1 MYQYIKRYAHFA
13 IIAALFMGGEVLM
26 DLIQPGLMRRIV
38 DDGVLGLNN
47 NGVGNLELVWRL
59 GAQMIGM
66 ALIGCCFGSLNNVFV
81 NMASQNMGNDLRKD
95 AFRKIMTF
103 SFPQIDSFGAGSL
116 ITRIT
121 NDVTQVERL
130 IAQFVRG
137 MVRTVLMTIGS
148 LYFMFTLS
156 PDFAFIVL
164 CALPFI
170 VGAMYFALRK
180 VNPLFALQQEK
191 LDVVND
197 VLQEDI
203 SAIRIIKACVRE
215 TYEKLRFGKAND
227 DLIKTQLK
235 VLLTLAFISP
245 IVNMVMNLTIAAI
258 LWYGAKDVLEGSA
271 SPGSIM
277 AAITYTTQLLMG
289 IMMLMMLFQNISRG
303 FISWKRLA
311 TVLHLEP
318 ELRDGSFED
327 NGYTG
332 ISDFNYENDAATGQ
346 SINDSATR
354 TNTSAGASTKSQ
366 AATANENGKGRIEF
380 TDVSFTYP
388 GSQKPVLENINLTI
402 EPGETVAIMGS
413 TGSGKTTLINLIPRF
428 YDVTEGSVRIDG
440 VDVRDYKVSALRNKI
455 AIALQK
461 SELFSTSVKENIAW
475 GRPEGKEVKAGQ
487 TALQVTCNSISVKS
501 KKEITDGGMQLR
513 TANGE
518 EDIAGT
524 VGNDALATVT
534 DDTDIENAARI
545 AQAVEFIAPLE
556 QGYDTVV
563 AERGMSLSGGQK
575 QRIALARAVL
585 KKSPIMIFDDATSAL
600 DLKTEADF
608 YKELAKTSPHST
620 KIIVAQRIA
629 SVRRANRIL
638 ILENGTIVAEGTHKE
653 LLKNCAIYQDIY
665 QSQVGDIA
673 QNETTKENAAQ
684 AKDVTPA
691 EAASSNTTI
700 AATANGMQTLM
711 PNTTVS
717 ATANATHT
725 EANSL
730 NGKAVKAYE

>member
-1 MYQYIKRYAHFA
+1 MWQYIKRYAHFA

-47 NGVGNLELVWRL
+47 NGVGNMELIWHL
-59 GAQMIGM
+59 GVRMIGM
-66 ALIGCCFGSLNNVFV
+66 VLIGCCFGSLNNVFV

-95 AFRKIMTF
+95 TFRKIMTF
-103 SFPQIDSFGAGSL
+103 SFPQIESFGAGSL

-148 LYFMFTLS
+148 LYFMYTLS

-170 VGAMYFALRK
+170 IGTMAFCLRK

-191 LDVVND
+191 LDGVND

-215 TYEKLRFGKAND
+215 TYEKLRFGKANG

-235 VLLTLAFISP
+235 VLLTLAFMGP
-245 IVNMVMNLTIAAI
+245 VVNMLMNLTIAAI
-258 LWYGAKDVLEGSA
+258 LWYGARDVLEGTA

-311 TVLHLEP
+311 AVLHLQP
-318 ELRDGSFED
+318 EIQDGRYAESAAG
-327 NGYTG
+327 NGL
-332 ISDFNYENDAATGQ
+332 
-346 SINDSATR
+346 
-354 TNTSAGASTKSQ
+354 
-366 AATANENGKGRIEF
+366 IEF
-380 TDVSFTYP
+380 RDVSFAYP
-388 GSQKPVLENINLTI
+388 GSNKNVLEHINLAI
-402 EPGETVAIMGS
+402 KPGETVAIMGS

-428 YDVTEGSVRIDG
+428 YDVTEGSVCIDG
-440 VDVRDYKVSALRNKI
+440 VDVRDYKVSSLRSKV
-455 AIALQK
+455 AVALQK
-461 SELFSTSVKENIAW
+461 SELFSTSIKENIAW
-475 GRPEGKEVKAGQ
+475 GNP
-487 TALQVTCNSISVKS
+487 
-501 KKEITDGGMQLR
+501 
-513 TANGE
+513 
-518 EDIAGT
+518 
-524 VGNDALATVT
+524 DAA
-534 DDTDIENAARI
+534 DEKIENAARI
-545 AQAVEFIAPLE
+545 AQAHEFIAPLE
-556 QGYDTVV
+556 HGYDTVV

-575 QRIALARAVL
+575 QRVALARAVL
-585 KKSPIMIFDDATSAL
+585 KESPIMIFDDATSAL
-600 DLKTEADF
+600 DLKTEASF
-608 YKELAKTSPHST
+608 YNELAKTSPHST

-638 ILENGTIVAEGTHKE
+638 ILENGTVVAEGTHKE

-665 QSQVGDIA
+665 QSQVGDIVPDE
-673 QNETTKENAAQ
+673 NKSEKEPAAQ
-684 AKDVTPA
+684 TTHKTASPETENTVTH
-691 EAASSNTTI
+691 SSRT
-700 AATANGMQTLM
+700 GEE
-711 PNTTVS
+711 VG
-717 ATANATHT
+717 TH
-725 EANSL
+725 E
-730 NGKAVKAYE
+730 

>member
-1 MYQYIKRYAHFA
+1 MWQYVKRYAHFA
-13 IIAALFMGGEVLM
+13 FIAALFMGGEVLM

-59 GAQMIGM
+59 GVQMIGM
-66 ALIGCCFGSLNNVFV
+66 VLIGCCFGSLNNVFV

-95 AFRKIMTF
+95 MFRKIMTF
-103 SFPQIDSFGAGSL
+103 SFPQIDAFGAGSL

-164 CALPFI
+164 GALPFI
-170 VGAMYFALRK
+170 IGAMYFALRK
-180 VNPLFALQQEK
+180 LNPLFTLQQEK

-197 VLQEDI
+197 MLQEDI

-235 VLLTLAFISP
+235 VLLTLAFLNP
-245 IVNMVMNLTIAAI
+245 LVNMVMNLSVAAI
-258 LWYGAKDVLEGSA
+258 LWYGARDVMEGAA

-318 ELRDGSFED
+318 EIQDGKFEDKDCSNVSDFSFE
-327 NGYTG
+327 NA
-332 ISDFNYENDAATGQ
+332 DAAGQ
-346 SINDSATR
+346 RSENTTKIINT
-354 TNTSAGASTKSQ
+354 Q
-366 AATANENGKGRIEF
+366 GRIEF
-380 TDVSFTYP
+380 VNVSFTYP
-388 GSQKPVLENINLTI
+388 GSQKPVLEHINLTI
-402 EPGETVAIMGS
+402 NPGETIAIMGS

-440 VDVRDYKVSALRNKI
+440 VDVRDYKVSSLRRRI

-461 SELFSTSVKENIAW
+461 SELFSTSIKENIAW
-475 GRPEGKEVKAGQ
+475 GRRELDETKTE
-487 TALQVTCNSISVKS
+487 TATTDETETGMATPNESRGYDLQPN
-501 KKEITDGGMQLR
+501 ETDLTESDTQSN
-513 TANGE
+513 TA
-518 EDIAGT
+518 A
-524 VGNDALATVT
+524 DA
-534 DDTDIENAARI
+534 DIERAARI
-545 AQAVEFIAPLE
+545 AQAHEFIAPLE

-585 KKSPIMIFDDATSAL
+585 KGSPIMIFDDATSAL
-600 DLKTEADF
+600 DLKTEANF
-608 YKELAKTSPHST
+608 YNELAKTSPQST

-638 ILENGTIVAEGTHKE
+638 ILESGKIVAEGTHKE
-653 LLKNCAIYQDIY
+653 LLKSCAIYQDIY

-673 QNETTKENAAQ
+673 QHENATQTENA
-684 AKDVTPA
+684 
-691 EAASSNTTI
+691 NTTQPK
-700 AATANGMQTLM
+700 A
-711 PNTTVS
+711 NTTSKEADAS
-717 ATANATHT
+717 AKGGERA
-725 EANSL
+725 
-730 NGKAVKAYE
+730 

>member
-1 MYQYIKRYAHFA
+1 MWQYVKRYAHFA
-13 IIAALFMGGEVLM
+13 FIAALFMGGEVLM

-59 GAQMIGM
+59 GIQMIGM
-66 ALIGCCFGSLNNVFV
+66 VLIGCCFGSLNNVFV

-95 AFRKIMTF
+95 MFRKIMTF
-103 SFPQIDSFGAGSL
+103 SFPQIDAFGAGSL

-164 CALPFI
+164 GALPFI
-170 VGAMYFALRK
+170 IGAMYFALRK
-180 VNPLFALQQEK
+180 LNPLFTLQQEK

-197 VLQEDI
+197 MLQEDI

-235 VLLTLAFISP
+235 VLLTLAFLNP
-245 IVNMVMNLTIAAI
+245 LVNMVMNLSVAAI
-258 LWYGAKDVLEGSA
+258 LWYGARDVMEGAA

-318 ELRDGSFED
+318 EIQDGKFEDKDCSNVSDFSFE
-327 NGYTG
+327 NA
-332 ISDFNYENDAATGQ
+332 DAAGQ
-346 SINDSATR
+346 RSENTTKIINT
-354 TNTSAGASTKSQ
+354 Q
-366 AATANENGKGRIEF
+366 GRIEF
-380 TDVSFTYP
+380 VNVSFTYP
-388 GSQKPVLENINLTI
+388 GSQKPVLEHINLTI
-402 EPGETVAIMGS
+402 NPGETIAIMGS

-440 VDVRDYKVSALRNKI
+440 VDVRDYKVSSLRRRI

-461 SELFSTSVKENIAW
+461 SELFSTSIKENIAW
-475 GRPEGKEVKAGQ
+475 GRRELDETKTE
-487 TALQVTCNSISVKS
+487 TATTDETETGMATPNESRGYDLQPN
-501 KKEITDGGMQLR
+501 ETDLTESDTQSN
-513 TANGE
+513 TA
-518 EDIAGT
+518 A
-524 VGNDALATVT
+524 DA
-534 DDTDIENAARI
+534 DIERAARI
-545 AQAVEFIAPLE
+545 AQAHEFIARLE

-585 KKSPIMIFDDATSAL
+585 KGSPIMIFDDATSAL
-600 DLKTEADF
+600 DLKTEANF
-608 YKELAKTSPHST
+608 YNELAKTSPQST

-638 ILENGTIVAEGTHKE
+638 ILESGKIVAEGTHKE
-653 LLKNCAIYQDIY
+653 LLKSCAIYQDIY

-673 QNETTKENAAQ
+673 QHENATQTENA
-684 AKDVTPA
+684 
-691 EAASSNTTI
+691 NTTQPK
-700 AATANGMQTLM
+700 A
-711 PNTTVS
+711 NTTSKEADAS
-717 ATANATHT
+717 AKGGERA
-725 EANSL
+725 
-730 NGKAVKAYE
+730 

>member
-1 MYQYIKRYAHFA
+1 MWQYIRKYGHFA

-26 DLIQPGLMRRIV
+26 DLIQPRLMSQIV
-38 DDGVLGLNN
+38 DDGVLGLHN
-47 NGVGNLELVWRL
+47 NGVGNLELIWRV

-66 ALIGCCFGSLNNVFV
+66 VLIGCCFGSLNNVFV
-81 NMASQNMGNDLRKD
+81 NMASQNMGNELRKD
-95 AFRKIMTF
+95 TFRKIMTF
-103 SFPQIDSFGAGSL
+103 SFPQIDSFGTGSL

-148 LYFMFTLS
+148 LYFMYTLS
-156 PDFAFIVL
+156 PDFSFIVL

-170 VGAMYFALRK
+170 IGTMAFCLRR

-191 LDVVND
+191 LDGVND

-235 VLLTLAFISP
+235 VLLILAFMSP
-245 IVNMVMNLTIAAI
+245 IVNMLMNLTIAAI
-258 LWYGAKDVLEGSA
+258 LWFGARDVMEGTV

-311 TVLHLEP
+311 AVLRLEP
-318 ELRDGSFED
+318 EIQDGKFAGKDCAE
-327 NGYTG
+327 
-332 ISDFNYENDAATGQ
+332 ISDLRFENVTAAQQ
-346 SINDSATR
+346 SIK
-354 TNTSAGASTKSQ
+354 NTTIHK
-366 AATANENGKGRIEF
+366 NGKGRIEF
-380 TDVSFTYP
+380 INVSFTYP

-440 VDVRDYKVSALRNKI
+440 IDVRDYKVSALRNKI

-461 SELFSTSVKENIAW
+461 SELFSTSIKENIAW
-475 GRPEGKEVKAGQ
+475 GQ
-487 TALQVTCNSISVKS
+487 NTAV
-501 KKEITDGGMQLR
+501 ITDPAVTG
-513 TANGE
+513 
-518 EDIAGT
+518 DAGST
-524 VGNDALATVT
+524 VPKHDKTKTTGDEAVAAAAA
-534 DDTDIENAARI
+534 DDTDIINAAHI
-545 AQAVEFIAPLE
+545 AQADEFIAPLE

-600 DLKTEADF
+600 DLKTEANF
-608 YKELAKTSPHST
+608 YNELAKTSPDST

-638 ILENGTIVAEGTHKE
+638 ILENGEIVAEGTHKE
-653 LLKNCAIYQDIY
+653 LLKSCAIYQDIY

-673 QNETTKENAAQ
+673 QNESAARAKENNAIQNAEQGKGLKNAAQ
-684 AKDVTPA
+684 APQTG
-691 EAASSNTTI
+691 EAVI
-700 AATANGMQTLM
+700 
-711 PNTTVS
+711 
-717 ATANATHT
+717 
-725 EANSL
+725 
-730 NGKAVKAYE
+730 AYE

>member
-1 MYQYIKRYAHFA
+1 MWQYVKRYAHFA
-13 IIAALFMGGEVLM
+13 FIAALFMGGEVLM

-47 NGVGNLELVWRL
+47 NGVGNLELIWRL
-59 GAQMIGM
+59 GVQMIGM
-66 ALIGCCFGSLNNVFV
+66 VLIGCCFGSLNNVFV

-95 AFRKIMTF
+95 MFRKIMTF
-103 SFPQIDSFGAGSL
+103 SFPQIDAFGAGSL

-164 CALPFI
+164 GALPFI
-170 VGAMYFALRK
+170 IGAMYFALRK
-180 VNPLFALQQEK
+180 LNPLFTLQQEK

-197 VLQEDI
+197 MLQEDI

-235 VLLTLAFISP
+235 VLLTLAFLNP
-245 IVNMVMNLTIAAI
+245 LVNMVMNLSVAAI
-258 LWYGAKDVLEGSA
+258 LWYGARDVMEGAA

-318 ELRDGSFED
+318 EIQDGKFEDKDCSNVSDFSFE
-327 NGYTG
+327 NA
-332 ISDFNYENDAATGQ
+332 DAAGQ
-346 SINDSATR
+346 RSENTTKIINT
-354 TNTSAGASTKSQ
+354 Q
-366 AATANENGKGRIEF
+366 GRIEF
-380 TDVSFTYP
+380 VNVSFTYP
-388 GSQKPVLENINLTI
+388 GSQKPVLEHINLTI
-402 EPGETVAIMGS
+402 NPGETIAIMGS

-440 VDVRDYKVSALRNKI
+440 VDVRDYKVSSLRRRI

-461 SELFSTSVKENIAW
+461 SELFSTSIKENIAW
-475 GRPEGKEVKAGQ
+475 GRRESDETNTG
-487 TALQVTCNSISVKS
+487 TATTCDS
-501 KKEITDGGMQLR
+501 KTGTAITDKTKTGTASPDELR
-513 TANGE
+513 
-518 EDIAGT
+518 
-524 VGNDALATVT
+524 GNVSLPNETEPTGSDAHS
-534 DDTDIENAARI
+534 
-545 AQAVEFIAPLE
+545 QAHEFIAPLE

-585 KKSPIMIFDDATSAL
+585 KESPIMIFDDATSAL
-600 DLKTEADF
+600 DLKTEANF
-608 YKELAKTSPHST
+608 YNELAKTSPNST

-638 ILENGTIVAEGTHKE
+638 ILENGEIVAEGTHKE
-653 LLKNCAIYQDIY
+653 LLKSCAIYQDIY

-673 QNETTKENAAQ
+673 QHENATQTENANTTQ
-684 AKDVTPA
+684 SKASTTSK
-691 EAASSNTTI
+691 EADASSKGGER
-700 AATANGMQTLM
+700 A
-711 PNTTVS
+711 
-717 ATANATHT
+717 
-725 EANSL
+725 
-730 NGKAVKAYE
+730 

>member
-1 MYQYIKRYAHFA
+1 MWQYVKRYAHFA

-47 NGVGNLELVWRL
+47 NGVGNLELIWRL
-59 GAQMIGM
+59 GVQMIGM
-66 ALIGCCFGSLNNVFV
+66 VLIGCCFGSLNNVFV

-95 AFRKIMTF
+95 MFRKIMTF
-103 SFPQIDSFGAGSL
+103 SFPQIDAFGAGSL

-164 CALPFI
+164 GALPFI
-170 VGAMYFALRK
+170 IGAMYFALRK
-180 VNPLFALQQEK
+180 LNPLFTLQQEK

-197 VLQEDI
+197 MLQEDI

-235 VLLTLAFISP
+235 VLLTLAFLNP
-245 IVNMVMNLTIAAI
+245 LVNMVMNLSVAAI
-258 LWYGAKDVLEGSA
+258 LWYGARDVMEGAA

-318 ELRDGSFED
+318 EIQDGKFEDKDCSNVSDFSFE
-327 NGYTG
+327 NA
-332 ISDFNYENDAATGQ
+332 DAAGQ
-346 SINDSATR
+346 RSENTTKIINT
-354 TNTSAGASTKSQ
+354 Q
-366 AATANENGKGRIEF
+366 GRIEF
-380 TDVSFTYP
+380 VNVSFTYP
-388 GSQKPVLENINLTI
+388 GSQKPVLEHINLTI
-402 EPGETVAIMGS
+402 NPGETIAIMGS

-440 VDVRDYKVSALRNKI
+440 VDVRDYKVSSLRRRI

-461 SELFSTSVKENIAW
+461 SELFSTSIKENIAW
-475 GRPEGKEVKAGQ
+475 GRRELDETKTE
-487 TALQVTCNSISVKS
+487 TATTDETETGMATPNESRGYDLQPN
-501 KKEITDGGMQLR
+501 ETDLTESDTQSN
-513 TANGE
+513 TA
-518 EDIAGT
+518 A
-524 VGNDALATVT
+524 DA
-534 DDTDIENAARI
+534 DIERAARI
-545 AQAVEFIAPLE
+545 AQAHEFIAPLE

-585 KKSPIMIFDDATSAL
+585 KGSPIMIFDDATSAL
-600 DLKTEADF
+600 DLKTEANF
-608 YKELAKTSPHST
+608 YNELAKTSPQST

-638 ILENGTIVAEGTHKE
+638 ILESGKIVAEGTHKE
-653 LLKNCAIYQDIY
+653 LLKSCAIYQDIY

-673 QNETTKENAAQ
+673 QHENATQTENA
-684 AKDVTPA
+684 
-691 EAASSNTTI
+691 NTTQPK
-700 AATANGMQTLM
+700 A
-711 PNTTVS
+711 NTTSKEADAS
-717 ATANATHT
+717 AKGGERA
-725 EANSL
+725 
-730 NGKAVKAYE
+730 

>member
-1 MYQYIKRYAHFA
+1 MWQYVKRYAHFA

-47 NGVGNLELVWRL
+47 NGVGNLELIWRL
-59 GAQMIGM
+59 GVQMIGM
-66 ALIGCCFGSLNNVFV
+66 VLIGCCFGSLNNVFV

-95 AFRKIMTF
+95 MFRKIMTF
-103 SFPQIDSFGAGSL
+103 SFPQIDAFGAGSL

-164 CALPFI
+164 GALPFI
-170 VGAMYFALRK
+170 IGAMYFALRK
-180 VNPLFALQQEK
+180 LNPLFTLQQEK

-197 VLQEDI
+197 MLQEDI

-235 VLLTLAFISP
+235 VLLTLAFLNP
-245 IVNMVMNLTIAAI
+245 LVNMVMNLSVAAI
-258 LWYGAKDVLEGSA
+258 LWYGARDVMEGAA

-318 ELRDGSFED
+318 EIQDGKFDD
-327 NGYTG
+327 NGYSG
-332 ISDFNYENDAATGQ
+332 SSDCYYENVAAAEQNRNETIDK
-346 SINDSATR
+346 SVTATE
-354 TNTSAGASTKSQ
+354 TITKQ
-366 AATANENGKGRIEF
+366 QTANAKETMQGRIEF
-380 TDVSFTYP
+380 VNVSFTYP

-402 EPGETVAIMGS
+402 NPGETIAIMGS

-440 VDVRDYKVSALRNKI
+440 VDVRDYKVSSLRRRI

-461 SELFSTSVKENIAW
+461 SELFSTSIKENIAW
-475 GRPEGKEVKAGQ
+475 GRRESDETNTG
-487 TALQVTCNSISVKS
+487 TASPD
-501 KKEITDGGMQLR
+501 ELR
-513 TANGE
+513 GNVSLPNETEPTGSDAHSNTA
-518 EDIAGT
+518 A
-524 VGNDALATVT
+524 DA
-534 DDTDIENAARI
+534 DIERAARI
-545 AQAVEFIAPLE
+545 AQAHEFIAPLE

-585 KKSPIMIFDDATSAL
+585 KGSPIMIFDDATSAL
-600 DLKTEADF
+600 DLKTEANF
-608 YKELAKTSPHST
+608 YNELAKTSPQST

-638 ILENGTIVAEGTHKE
+638 ILESGKIVAEGTHKE
-653 LLKNCAIYQDIY
+653 LLKSCAIYQDIY

-673 QNETTKENAAQ
+673 QYENATQTENA
-684 AKDVTPA
+684 
-691 EAASSNTTI
+691 NTTQPK
-700 AATANGMQTLM
+700 A
-711 PNTTVS
+711 NTTSKEADAS
-717 ATANATHT
+717 AKGG
-725 EANSL
+725 ERS
-730 NGKAVKAYE
+730 

>member
-1 MYQYIKRYAHFA
+1 MWQYVKRYAHFA

-59 GAQMIGM
+59 GVQMIGM
-66 ALIGCCFGSLNNVFV
+66 VLIGCCFGSLNNVFV

-95 AFRKIMTF
+95 MFRKIMMF
-103 SFPQIDSFGAGSL
+103 SFPQIDAFGAGSL

-164 CALPFI
+164 GALPFI
-170 VGAMYFALRK
+170 IGAMYFALRK
-180 VNPLFALQQEK
+180 LNPLFTLQQEK

-197 VLQEDI
+197 MLQEDI

-235 VLLTLAFISP
+235 VLLTLAFLNP
-245 IVNMVMNLTIAAI
+245 LVNMVMNLSVAAI
-258 LWYGAKDVLEGSA
+258 LWYGARDVMEGAA

-318 ELRDGSFED
+318 EIQDGKFEDKDCSNVSDFSFE
-327 NGYTG
+327 NA
-332 ISDFNYENDAATGQ
+332 DAAGQ
-346 SINDSATR
+346 RSENTTKIINTQ
-354 TNTSAGASTKSQ
+354 GH
-366 AATANENGKGRIEF
+366 IEF
-380 TDVSFTYP
+380 VNVSFTYP
-388 GSQKPVLENINLTI
+388 GSQKPVLEHINLTI
-402 EPGETVAIMGS
+402 NPGETIAIMGS

-440 VDVRDYKVSALRNKI
+440 VDVRDYKVSSLRRRI

-461 SELFSTSVKENIAW
+461 SELFSTSIKENIAW
-475 GRPEGKEVKAGQ
+475 GRRESDETNTG
-487 TALQVTCNSISVKS
+487 TATTDETETGMATPNESRGYDLQPN
-501 KKEITDGGMQLR
+501 ETDLTESDTQSN
-513 TANGE
+513 TA
-518 EDIAGT
+518 A
-524 VGNDALATVT
+524 DA
-534 DDTDIENAARI
+534 DIERAARI
-545 AQAVEFIAPLE
+545 AQAHEFIAPLE

-585 KKSPIMIFDDATSAL
+585 KGSPIMIFDDATSAL
-600 DLKTEADF
+600 DLKTEANF
-608 YKELAKTSPHST
+608 YNELAKTSPQST

-638 ILENGTIVAEGTHKE
+638 ILESGKIVAEGTHRE
-653 LLKNCAIYQDIY
+653 LLKSCEIYQDIY

-673 QNETTKENAAQ
+673 QHENATQTENANTTQ
-684 AKDVTPA
+684 SKASTTSK
-691 EAASSNTTI
+691 EADASSKGGER
-700 AATANGMQTLM
+700 A
-711 PNTTVS
+711 
-717 ATANATHT
+717 
-725 EANSL
+725 
-730 NGKAVKAYE
+730 

>member
-1 MYQYIKRYAHFA
+1 MWQYIKRYAHFA

-47 NGVGNLELVWRL
+47 NGVGNMELIWHL
-59 GAQMIGM
+59 GVRMIGM
-66 ALIGCCFGSLNNVFV
+66 VLIGCCFGSLNNVFV

-95 AFRKIMTF
+95 TFRKIMTF
-103 SFPQIDSFGAGSL
+103 SFPQIESFGAGSL

-148 LYFMFTLS
+148 LYFMYTLS

-170 VGAMYFALRK
+170 IGTMAFCLRK

-215 TYEKLRFGKAND
+215 TYEKLRFGKANG

-235 VLLTLAFISP
+235 VLLTLAFMGP
-245 IVNMVMNLTIAAI
+245 VVNMLMNLTIAAI
-258 LWYGAKDVLEGSA
+258 LWYGARDVLEGTA

-311 TVLHLEP
+311 AVLHLQP
-318 ELRDGSFED
+318 EIQDGRYAESAAG
-327 NGYTG
+327 NGL
-332 ISDFNYENDAATGQ
+332 
-346 SINDSATR
+346 
-354 TNTSAGASTKSQ
+354 
-366 AATANENGKGRIEF
+366 IEF
-380 TDVSFTYP
+380 RDVSFAYP
-388 GSQKPVLENINLTI
+388 GSNKNVLEHINLTI
-402 EPGETVAIMGS
+402 KPGETIAIMGS

-428 YDVTEGSVRIDG
+428 YDVTEGSVCIDG
-440 VDVRDYKVSALRNKI
+440 MDVRDYKVSSLRSKV
-455 AIALQK
+455 AVALQK
-461 SELFSTSVKENIAW
+461 SELFSTSIKENIAW
-475 GRPEGKEVKAGQ
+475 GNP
-487 TALQVTCNSISVKS
+487 
-501 KKEITDGGMQLR
+501 
-513 TANGE
+513 
-518 EDIAGT
+518 
-524 VGNDALATVT
+524 DAA
-534 DDTDIENAARI
+534 DEKIENAARI
-545 AQAVEFIAPLE
+545 AQAHEFIAPLE

-575 QRIALARAVL
+575 QRVALARAVL

-600 DLKTEADF
+600 DLKTEANF
-608 YKELAKTSPHST
+608 YNELAKTSPDST
-620 KIIVAQRIA
+620 KVIVAQRIA

-638 ILENGTIVAEGTHKE
+638 ILENGTVVAEGTHKD

-673 QNETTKENAAQ
+673 PDENKSENKLATQATSNNATQEKENT
-684 AKDVTPA
+684 VTQFSRTG
-691 EAASSNTTI
+691 E
-700 AATANGMQTLM
+700 G
-711 PNTTVS
+711 VS
-717 ATANATHT
+717 TH
-725 EANSL
+725 E
-730 NGKAVKAYE
+730 

>member
-1 MYQYIKRYAHFA
+1 MWQYIKRYAHFA

-47 NGVGNLELVWRL
+47 NGVGNMELIWRL

-66 ALIGCCFGSLNNVFV
+66 VLIGCCFGSLNNVFV
-81 NMASQNMGNDLRKD
+81 NLASQNMGNDLRKD
-95 AFRKIMTF
+95 TFRKIMTF
-103 SFPQIDSFGAGSL
+103 SFPQIESFGAGSL

-148 LYFMFTLS
+148 LYFMYTLS

-170 VGAMYFALRK
+170 IGTMAFCLRK

-203 SAIRIIKACVRE
+203 SAIRVIKACVRE
-215 TYEKLRFGKAND
+215 TYEKLRFGKANG

-235 VLLTLAFISP
+235 VLLTLAFMGP
-245 IVNMVMNLTIAAI
+245 VVNMLMNLTIAAI
-258 LWYGAKDVLEGSA
+258 LWYGARDVLEGTA

-311 TVLHLEP
+311 AVLHLQP
-318 ELRDGSFED
+318 EIQDGRYAESAAG
-327 NGYTG
+327 NGL
-332 ISDFNYENDAATGQ
+332 
-346 SINDSATR
+346 
-354 TNTSAGASTKSQ
+354 
-366 AATANENGKGRIEF
+366 IEF
-380 TDVSFTYP
+380 RDVSFAYP
-388 GSQKPVLENINLTI
+388 GSNKNVLEHITLAI
-402 EPGETVAIMGS
+402 KPGETVAIMGS

-428 YDVTEGSVRIDG
+428 YDVTEGSVCIDG
-440 VDVRDYKVSALRNKI
+440 VDVRDYKVSSLRSKV
-455 AIALQK
+455 AVALQK
-461 SELFSTSVKENIAW
+461 SELFSTSIKENIAW
-475 GRPEGKEVKAGQ
+475 GNP
-487 TALQVTCNSISVKS
+487 
-501 KKEITDGGMQLR
+501 
-513 TANGE
+513 
-518 EDIAGT
+518 
-524 VGNDALATVT
+524 DAA
-534 DDTDIENAARI
+534 DEKIENAARI
-545 AQAVEFIAPLE
+545 AQAHEFIAPLE

-575 QRIALARAVL
+575 QRVALARAVL
-585 KKSPIMIFDDATSAL
+585 KESPIMIFDDATSAL
-600 DLKTEADF
+600 DLKTEASF
-608 YKELAKTSPHST
+608 YNELAKTSPHST

-638 ILENGTIVAEGTHKE
+638 ILENGTVVAEGTHKE

-665 QSQVGDIA
+665 QSQVGDIVPDE
-673 QNETTKENAAQ
+673 NKSEKEPAAQ
-684 AKDVTPA
+684 TTHKTASPETENTVTH
-691 EAASSNTTI
+691 SSRT
-700 AATANGMQTLM
+700 GEE
-711 PNTTVS
+711 VG
-717 ATANATHT
+717 TH
-725 EANSL
+725 E
-730 NGKAVKAYE
+730 

>member
-1 MYQYIKRYAHFA
+1 MWQYVKRYAHFA
-13 IIAALFMGGEVLM
+13 FIAALFMGGEVLM

-59 GAQMIGM
+59 GVQMIGM
-66 ALIGCCFGSLNNVFV
+66 VLIGCCFGSLNNVFV

-95 AFRKIMTF
+95 MFRKIMTF
-103 SFPQIDSFGAGSL
+103 SFPQIDAFGAGSL

-164 CALPFI
+164 GALPFI
-170 VGAMYFALRK
+170 IGAMYFALRK
-180 VNPLFALQQEK
+180 LNPLFTLQQEK
-191 LDVVND
+191 LDIVND
-197 VLQEDI
+197 MLQEDI

-235 VLLTLAFISP
+235 VLLTLAFLNP
-245 IVNMVMNLTIAAI
+245 LVNMVMNLSVAAI
-258 LWYGAKDVLEGSA
+258 LWYGARDVMEGAA

-318 ELRDGSFED
+318 QIQDGKFDD
-327 NGYTG
+327 NGYSG
-332 ISDFNYENDAATGQ
+332 SSDCYYENVAAAEQNRNETIDK
-346 SINDSATR
+346 SVTATE
-354 TNTSAGASTKSQ
+354 TITKQ
-366 AATANENGKGRIEF
+366 QTANAKETMQGRIVF
-380 TDVSFTYP
+380 VNVSFTYP
-388 GSQKPVLENINLTI
+388 GSQKPVLEHINLTI
-402 EPGETVAIMGS
+402 NPGETVAIMGS

-440 VDVRDYKVSALRNKI
+440 VDVRDYKVSALRRKI

-461 SELFSTSVKENIAW
+461 SELFSTSIKENIAW
-475 GRPEGKEVKAGQ
+475 GRRESDETKTE
-487 TALQVTCNSISVKS
+487 TATTCDS
-501 KKEITDGGMQLR
+501 KTGTAITDKTNTG
-513 TANGE
+513 TASPDE
-518 EDIAGT
+518 SR
-524 VGNDALATVT
+524 GNDSQPDETNLTESDAHPNTAA
-534 DDTDIENAARI
+534 DADIERAARI
-545 AQAVEFIAPLE
+545 AQAHEFIAPLE

-585 KKSPIMIFDDATSAL
+585 KESPIMIFDDATSAL
-600 DLKTEADF
+600 DLKTEANF
-608 YKELAKTSPHST
+608 YNELAKTSPNST

-638 ILENGTIVAEGTHKE
+638 ILENGEIVAEGTHKD
-653 LLKNCAIYQDIY
+653 LLKSCAIYQDIY

-673 QNETTKENAAQ
+673 QHENATQTENA
-684 AKDVTPA
+684 
-691 EAASSNTTI
+691 NTTQSK
-700 AATANGMQTLM
+700 AS
-711 PNTTVS
+711 TTGKEADAS
-717 ATANATHT
+717 AKGGERA
-725 EANSL
+725 
-730 NGKAVKAYE
+730 

>member
-1 MYQYIKRYAHFA
+1 MWQYIKRYAHFA

-47 NGVGNLELVWRL
+47 NGVGSLELIWRL

-66 ALIGCCFGSLNNVFV
+66 VLIGCCFGSLNNVFV

-95 AFRKIMTF
+95 TFRKIMTF
-103 SFPQIDSFGAGSL
+103 SFPQIESFGAGSL

-148 LYFMFTLS
+148 LYFMYTLS

-170 VGAMYFALRK
+170 IGTMAFCLRK

-191 LDVVND
+191 LDGVND

-215 TYEKLRFGKAND
+215 TYEKLRFGKANG

-235 VLLTLAFISP
+235 VLLTLAFMGP
-245 IVNMVMNLTIAAI
+245 VVNMLMNLTIAAI
-258 LWYGAKDVLEGSA
+258 LWYGARDVLEGTA

-311 TVLHLEP
+311 AVLHLEP
-318 ELRDGSFED
+318 EIQDGKYAENNRG
-327 NGYTG
+327 NGL
-332 ISDFNYENDAATGQ
+332 
-346 SINDSATR
+346 
-354 TNTSAGASTKSQ
+354 
-366 AATANENGKGRIEF
+366 IEF
-380 TDVSFTYP
+380 RDVSFSYP
-388 GSQKPVLENINLTI
+388 GSNKNVLEHINLTI
-402 EPGETVAIMGS
+402 KPGETVAIMGS

-428 YDVTEGSVRIDG
+428 YDVTEGSVCIDG
-440 VDVRDYKVSALRNKI
+440 VDVRDYKVSSLRNKI
-455 AIALQK
+455 AVALQK

-475 GRPEGKEVKAGQ
+475 GIPGAADEK
-487 TALQVTCNSISVKS
+487 
-501 KKEITDGGMQLR
+501 
-513 TANGE
+513 
-518 EDIAGT
+518 
-524 VGNDALATVT
+524 
-534 DDTDIENAARI
+534 IEHAARI
-545 AQAVEFIAPLE
+545 AQAHGFIAPLE
-556 QGYDTVV
+556 HGYDTVV

-575 QRIALARAVL
+575 QRVALARAVL
-585 KKSPIMIFDDATSAL
+585 KESPVMIFDDATSAL
-600 DLKTEADF
+600 DLKTEASF
-608 YKELAKTSPHST
+608 YNELAKTSPDST

-638 ILENGTIVAEGTHKE
+638 ILENGTVVAEGTHKE
-653 LLKNCAIYQDIY
+653 LLKNCAVYQDIY
-665 QSQVGDIA
+665 QSQVGDVAPEENKSGNEPVTQATRNNTA
-673 QNETTKENAAQ
+673 QENENA
-684 AKDVTPA
+684 VTP
-691 EAASSNTTI
+691 SSRTGEGVG
-700 AATANGMQTLM
+700 AHG
-711 PNTTVS
+711 
-717 ATANATHT
+717 
-725 EANSL
+725 
-730 NGKAVKAYE
+730 

>member
-1 MYQYIKRYAHFA
+1 MWQYIKRYAHFA

-47 NGVGNLELVWRL
+47 NGVGNMELIWHL
-59 GAQMIGM
+59 GVRMIGM
-66 ALIGCCFGSLNNVFV
+66 VLIGCCFGSLNNVFV

-95 AFRKIMTF
+95 TFRKIMTF
-103 SFPQIDSFGAGSL
+103 SFPQIESFGAGSL

-148 LYFMFTLS
+148 LYFMYTLS

-170 VGAMYFALRK
+170 IGTMAFCLRK

-215 TYEKLRFGKAND
+215 TYEKLRFGRANG

-235 VLLTLAFISP
+235 VLLTLAFMGP
-245 IVNMVMNLTIAAI
+245 VVNMLMNLTIAAI
-258 LWYGAKDVLEGSA
+258 LWYGARDVLEGTA

-311 TVLHLEP
+311 AVLHLQP
-318 ELRDGSFED
+318 EIQDGRYAESAAG
-327 NGYTG
+327 NGL
-332 ISDFNYENDAATGQ
+332 
-346 SINDSATR
+346 
-354 TNTSAGASTKSQ
+354 
-366 AATANENGKGRIEF
+366 IEF
-380 TDVSFTYP
+380 RDVSFAYP
-388 GSQKPVLENINLTI
+388 GSNKNVIK
-402 EPGETVAIMGS
+402 PGETVAIMGS

-428 YDVTEGSVRIDG
+428 YDVTEGSVCIDG
-440 VDVRDYKVSALRNKI
+440 MDVRDYKVSSLRSKV
-455 AIALQK
+455 AVALQK
-461 SELFSTSVKENIAW
+461 SELFSTSIKENIAW
-475 GRPEGKEVKAGQ
+475 GNP
-487 TALQVTCNSISVKS
+487 
-501 KKEITDGGMQLR
+501 
-513 TANGE
+513 
-518 EDIAGT
+518 
-524 VGNDALATVT
+524 DAA
-534 DDTDIENAARI
+534 DEKIENAARI
-545 AQAVEFIAPLE
+545 AQAHEFIAPLE

-575 QRIALARAVL
+575 QRVALARAVL

-600 DLKTEADF
+600 DLKTEANF
-608 YKELAKTSPHST
+608 YNELAKTSPDST

-638 ILENGTIVAEGTHKE
+638 ILENGTVVAEGTHKD

-673 QNETTKENAAQ
+673 PDENKSENELLTQITRNNAAQ
-684 AKDVTPA
+684 EKENTVTQ
-691 EAASSNTTI
+691 SSRT
-700 AATANGMQTLM
+700 GEG
-711 PNTTVS
+711 VS
-717 ATANATHT
+717 TH
-725 EANSL
+725 E
-730 NGKAVKAYE
+730 

>member
-1 MYQYIKRYAHFA
+1 MWQYIKRYAHFA

-47 NGVGNLELVWRL
+47 NGVGNLELIWHL
-59 GAQMIGM
+59 GVQMIGM
-66 ALIGCCFGSLNNVFV
+66 VLIGCCFGSLNNVFV

-95 AFRKIMTF
+95 TFRKIMTF
-103 SFPQIDSFGAGSL
+103 SFPQIESFGAGSL

-148 LYFMFTLS
+148 LYFMYTLS

-170 VGAMYFALRK
+170 IGTMAFCLRK

-215 TYEKLRFGKAND
+215 TYEKLRFGRANG

-235 VLLTLAFISP
+235 VLLTLAFMGP
-245 IVNMVMNLTIAAI
+245 VVNMLMNLTIAAI
-258 LWYGAKDVLEGSA
+258 LWYGARDVLEGTA

-311 TVLHLEP
+311 AVLHLQP
-318 ELRDGSFED
+318 EIQDGRYAESAAG
-327 NGYTG
+327 NGL
-332 ISDFNYENDAATGQ
+332 
-346 SINDSATR
+346 
-354 TNTSAGASTKSQ
+354 
-366 AATANENGKGRIEF
+366 IEF
-380 TDVSFTYP
+380 RDVSFAYP
-388 GSQKPVLENINLTI
+388 GSNKNVLEHINLTI
-402 EPGETVAIMGS
+402 KPGETVAIMGS

-428 YDVTEGSVRIDG
+428 YDVTEGSVCIDG
-440 VDVRDYKVSALRNKI
+440 VDVRDYKVSSLRSKV
-455 AIALQK
+455 AVALQK
-461 SELFSTSVKENIAW
+461 SELFSTSIKENIAW
-475 GRPEGKEVKAGQ
+475 GNP
-487 TALQVTCNSISVKS
+487 
-501 KKEITDGGMQLR
+501 
-513 TANGE
+513 
-518 EDIAGT
+518 
-524 VGNDALATVT
+524 DAA
-534 DDTDIENAARI
+534 DEKIENAARI
-545 AQAVEFIAPLE
+545 AQAHEFIAPLE
-556 QGYDTVV
+556 HGYDTVV

-575 QRIALARAVL
+575 QRVALARAVL
-585 KKSPIMIFDDATSAL
+585 KESPIMIFDDATSAL
-600 DLKTEADF
+600 DLKTEASF
-608 YKELAKTSPHST
+608 YNELAKTSPHST

-629 SVRRANRIL
+629 SVHRANRIL
-638 ILENGTIVAEGTHKE
+638 ILENGTVVAEGTHKE

-665 QSQVGDIA
+665 QSQVGDIVPDE
-673 QNETTKENAAQ
+673 NKSEKEPAAQ
-684 AKDVTPA
+684 TTHKTASPETENTVTH
-691 EAASSNTTI
+691 SSRT
-700 AATANGMQTLM
+700 GEE
-711 PNTTVS
+711 VG
-717 ATANATHT
+717 TH
-725 EANSL
+725 E
-730 NGKAVKAYE
+730 

>member
-1 MYQYIKRYAHFA
+1 MWQYIKRYAHFA

-47 NGVGNLELVWRL
+47 NGVGNMELIWHL
-59 GAQMIGM
+59 GVRMIGM
-66 ALIGCCFGSLNNVFV
+66 VLIGCCFGSLNNVFV

-95 AFRKIMTF
+95 TFRKIMTF
-103 SFPQIDSFGAGSL
+103 SFPQIESFGAGSL

-148 LYFMFTLS
+148 LYFMYTLS

-170 VGAMYFALRK
+170 IGTMAFCLRK

-203 SAIRIIKACVRE
+203 SAIRVIKACVRE
-215 TYEKLRFGKAND
+215 TYEKLRFGKANG

-235 VLLTLAFISP
+235 VLLTLAFMGP
-245 IVNMVMNLTIAAI
+245 VVNMLMNLTIAAI
-258 LWYGAKDVLEGSA
+258 LWYGARDVLEGTA

-311 TVLHLEP
+311 AVLHLQP
-318 ELRDGSFED
+318 EIQDGRYAESAAG
-327 NGYTG
+327 NGL
-332 ISDFNYENDAATGQ
+332 
-346 SINDSATR
+346 
-354 TNTSAGASTKSQ
+354 
-366 AATANENGKGRIEF
+366 IEF
-380 TDVSFTYP
+380 RDVSFAYP
-388 GSQKPVLENINLTI
+388 GSNKNVLEHINLAI
-402 EPGETVAIMGS
+402 KPGETVAIMGS

-428 YDVTEGSVRIDG
+428 YDVTEGSVCIDG
-440 VDVRDYKVSALRNKI
+440 VDVRDYKVSSLRSKV
-455 AIALQK
+455 AVALQK
-461 SELFSTSVKENIAW
+461 SELFSTSIKENIAW
-475 GRPEGKEVKAGQ
+475 GNP
-487 TALQVTCNSISVKS
+487 
-501 KKEITDGGMQLR
+501 
-513 TANGE
+513 
-518 EDIAGT
+518 
-524 VGNDALATVT
+524 DAA
-534 DDTDIENAARI
+534 DEKIENAARI
-545 AQAVEFIAPLE
+545 AQAHEFIAPLE

-575 QRIALARAVL
+575 QRVALARAVL
-585 KKSPIMIFDDATSAL
+585 KESPIMIFDDATSAL
-600 DLKTEADF
+600 DLKTEASF
-608 YKELAKTSPHST
+608 YNELAKTSPHST

-638 ILENGTIVAEGTHKE
+638 ILENGTVVAEGTHKE

-665 QSQVGDIA
+665 QSQVGDIVPDE
-673 QNETTKENAAQ
+673 NKSEKEPAAQ
-684 AKDVTPA
+684 TTHKTASPETENTVTH
-691 EAASSNTTI
+691 SSRT
-700 AATANGMQTLM
+700 GEE
-711 PNTTVS
+711 VG
-717 ATANATHT
+717 TH
-725 EANSL
+725 E
-730 NGKAVKAYE
+730 

>member
-1 MYQYIKRYAHFA
+1 MWQYVKRYAHFA

-47 NGVGNLELVWRL
+47 NGVGNLELIWRL
-59 GAQMIGM
+59 GVQMIGM
-66 ALIGCCFGSLNNVFV
+66 VLIGCCFGSLNNVFV

-95 AFRKIMTF
+95 MFRKIMTF
-103 SFPQIDSFGAGSL
+103 SFPQIDAFGAGSL

-164 CALPFI
+164 GALPFI
-170 VGAMYFALRK
+170 IGAMYFALRK
-180 VNPLFALQQEK
+180 LNPLFTLQQEK

-197 VLQEDI
+197 MLQEDI

-235 VLLTLAFISP
+235 VLLTLAFLNP
-245 IVNMVMNLTIAAI
+245 LVNMVMNLSVAAI
-258 LWYGAKDVLEGSA
+258 LWYGARDVMEGAA

-318 ELRDGSFED
+318 EIQDGKFEDKDCSNVSDFSFE
-327 NGYTG
+327 NA
-332 ISDFNYENDAATGQ
+332 DAAGQ
-346 SINDSATR
+346 RSENTTKIINTQD
-354 TNTSAGASTKSQ
+354 
-366 AATANENGKGRIEF
+366 RIEF
-380 TDVSFTYP
+380 VNVSFTYP
-388 GSQKPVLENINLTI
+388 GSQKPVLEHINLTI
-402 EPGETVAIMGS
+402 NPGETIAIMGS

-440 VDVRDYKVSALRNKI
+440 VDVRDYKVSSLRRRI

-461 SELFSTSVKENIAW
+461 SELFSTSIKENIAW
-475 GRPEGKEVKAGQ
+475 GRRESDETNTG
-487 TALQVTCNSISVKS
+487 TASPD
-501 KKEITDGGMQLR
+501 ELR
-513 TANGE
+513 GNVSLPNETEPTGSDAHSNTA
-518 EDIAGT
+518 A
-524 VGNDALATVT
+524 DA
-534 DDTDIENAARI
+534 DIERAARI
-545 AQAVEFIAPLE
+545 AQAHEFIAPLE

-585 KKSPIMIFDDATSAL
+585 KGSPIMIFDDATSAL
-600 DLKTEADF
+600 DLKTEANF
-608 YKELAKTSPHST
+608 YNELAKTSPQST

-638 ILENGTIVAEGTHKE
+638 ILESGKIVAEGTHKE
-653 LLKNCAIYQDIY
+653 LLKSCAIYQDIY

-673 QNETTKENAAQ
+673 QHENATQTENA
-684 AKDVTPA
+684 
-691 EAASSNTTI
+691 NTTQPK
-700 AATANGMQTLM
+700 T
-711 PNTTVS
+711 NTTSNEADAS
-717 ATANATHT
+717 AKGG
-725 EANSL
+725 ERS
-730 NGKAVKAYE
+730 

>member
-1 MYQYIKRYAHFA
+1 MWQYIKRYAHFA

-47 NGVGNLELVWRL
+47 NGVGNLELIWHL
-59 GAQMIGM
+59 GVQMIGM
-66 ALIGCCFGSLNNVFV
+66 VLIGCCFGSLNNVFV

-95 AFRKIMTF
+95 TFRKIMTF
-103 SFPQIDSFGAGSL
+103 SFPQIESFGAGSL

-148 LYFMFTLS
+148 LYFMYTLS

-170 VGAMYFALRK
+170 IGTMAFCLRK

-215 TYEKLRFGKAND
+215 TYEKLRFGKANG

-235 VLLTLAFISP
+235 VLLTLAFMGP
-245 IVNMVMNLTIAAI
+245 VVNMLMNLTIAAI
-258 LWYGAKDVLEGSA
+258 LWYGARDVLEGTA

-311 TVLHLEP
+311 AVLHLQP
-318 ELRDGSFED
+318 EIQDGRYAESAAG
-327 NGYTG
+327 NGL
-332 ISDFNYENDAATGQ
+332 
-346 SINDSATR
+346 
-354 TNTSAGASTKSQ
+354 
-366 AATANENGKGRIEF
+366 IEF
-380 TDVSFTYP
+380 RDVSFAYP
-388 GSQKPVLENINLTI
+388 GSNKNVLEHINLTI
-402 EPGETVAIMGS
+402 KPGETIAIMGS

-428 YDVTEGSVRIDG
+428 YDVTEGSVCIDG
-440 VDVRDYKVSALRNKI
+440 VDVRDYKVSSLRSKV
-455 AIALQK
+455 AVALQK
-461 SELFSTSVKENIAW
+461 SELFSTSIKENIAW
-475 GRPEGKEVKAGQ
+475 GNP
-487 TALQVTCNSISVKS
+487 
-501 KKEITDGGMQLR
+501 
-513 TANGE
+513 
-518 EDIAGT
+518 
-524 VGNDALATVT
+524 DAA
-534 DDTDIENAARI
+534 DEKIENAARI
-545 AQAVEFIAPLE
+545 AQAHEFIAPLE

-575 QRIALARAVL
+575 QRVALARAVL
-585 KKSPIMIFDDATSAL
+585 KESPIMIFDDATSAL
-600 DLKTEADF
+600 DLKTEASF
-608 YKELAKTSPHST
+608 YNELAKTSPHST

-638 ILENGTIVAEGTHKE
+638 ILENGTVVAEGTHKE

-665 QSQVGDIA
+665 QSQVGDIVPDE
-673 QNETTKENAAQ
+673 NKSEKEPAAQ
-684 AKDVTPA
+684 TTHKTASPETENTVTH
-691 EAASSNTTI
+691 SSRT
-700 AATANGMQTLM
+700 GEE
-711 PNTTVS
+711 VG
-717 ATANATHT
+717 TH
-725 EANSL
+725 E
-730 NGKAVKAYE
+730 

>member
-1 MYQYIKRYAHFA
+1 MWQYIKRYAHFA

-47 NGVGNLELVWRL
+47 NGVGNMELIWHL
-59 GAQMIGM
+59 GVQMIGM
-66 ALIGCCFGSLNNVFV
+66 VLLGCCFGSLNNVFV

-95 AFRKIMTF
+95 TFRKIMTF
-103 SFPQIDSFGAGSL
+103 SFPQIESFGAGSL

-148 LYFMFTLS
+148 LYFMYTLS

-170 VGAMYFALRK
+170 IGTMAFCLRK

-215 TYEKLRFGKAND
+215 TYEKLRFGKANG

-235 VLLTLAFISP
+235 VLLTLAFMGP
-245 IVNMVMNLTIAAI
+245 VVNMLMNLTIAAI
-258 LWYGAKDVLEGSA
+258 LWYGARDVLEGTA

-311 TVLHLEP
+311 SVLHLQP
-318 ELRDGSFED
+318 EIQDGKYAENTD
-327 NGYTG
+327 GNGL
-332 ISDFNYENDAATGQ
+332 
-346 SINDSATR
+346 
-354 TNTSAGASTKSQ
+354 
-366 AATANENGKGRIEF
+366 IEF
-380 TDVSFTYP
+380 RDVSFAYP
-388 GSQKPVLENINLTI
+388 GSNKNVLEHINLTI
-402 EPGETVAIMGS
+402 KPGETVAIMGS

-428 YDVTEGSVRIDG
+428 YDVTEGSVCIDG
-440 VDVRDYKVSALRNKI
+440 VDVRDYKVSSLRSKV
-455 AIALQK
+455 AVALQK
-461 SELFSTSVKENIAW
+461 SELFSTSIKENIAW
-475 GRPEGKEVKAGQ
+475 GNP
-487 TALQVTCNSISVKS
+487 
-501 KKEITDGGMQLR
+501 
-513 TANGE
+513 
-518 EDIAGT
+518 
-524 VGNDALATVT
+524 DAA
-534 DDTDIENAARI
+534 DEKIEHAARI
-545 AQAVEFIAPLE
+545 AQAHEFIAPLE

-575 QRIALARAVL
+575 QRVALARAVL

-600 DLKTEADF
+600 DLKTEASF
-608 YKELAKTSPHST
+608 YNELAKTSPDST

-638 ILENGTIVAEGTHKE
+638 ILENGTVIAEGTHKD
-653 LLKNCAIYQDIY
+653 LLKNCALYQDIY

-673 QNETTKENAAQ
+673 QDGNAGGNESAMQATRKNTAQEN
-684 AKDVTPA
+684 DNTVTP
-691 EAASSNTTI
+691 SSRT
-700 AATANGMQTLM
+700 GEG
-711 PNTTVS
+711 VS
-717 ATANATHT
+717 AH
-725 EANSL
+725 E
-730 NGKAVKAYE
+730 

>member
-1 MYQYIKRYAHFA
+1 MWQYVKRYAHFA
-13 IIAALFMGGEVLM
+13 FIAALFMGGEVLM

-47 NGVGNLELVWRL
+47 NGVGNLELVWQL
-59 GAQMIGM
+59 GTQMIGM
-66 ALIGCCFGSLNNVFV
+66 VLIGCCFGSLNNVFV

-95 AFRKIMTF
+95 MFRKIMTF
-103 SFPQIDSFGAGSL
+103 SFPQIDRFGAGSL

-164 CALPFI
+164 GALPFI
-170 VGAMYFALRK
+170 IGAMYFALRK
-180 VNPLFALQQEK
+180 LNPLFTLQQEK

-197 VLQEDI
+197 MLQEDI

-235 VLLTLAFISP
+235 VLLTLAFLNP
-245 IVNMVMNLTIAAI
+245 LVNMVMNLSVAAI
-258 LWYGAKDVLEGSA
+258 LWYGARDVMEGAA

-318 ELRDGSFED
+318 EIQDGKFEDKDCSNVSDFSFE
-327 NGYTG
+327 NA
-332 ISDFNYENDAATGQ
+332 DAAGQ
-346 SINDSATR
+346 RSENTTKIINT
-354 TNTSAGASTKSQ
+354 Q
-366 AATANENGKGRIEF
+366 GRIEF
-380 TDVSFTYP
+380 VNVSFTYP
-388 GSQKPVLENINLTI
+388 GSQKPVLEHINLTI
-402 EPGETVAIMGS
+402 NPGETIAIMGS

-440 VDVRDYKVSALRNKI
+440 VDVRDYKVSSLRRRI

-461 SELFSTSVKENIAW
+461 SELFSTSIKENIAW
-475 GRPEGKEVKAGQ
+475 GRRELDETKTE
-487 TALQVTCNSISVKS
+487 TATTDETKTETATTDETETGMATPDESRGYDLQPN
-501 KKEITDGGMQLR
+501 ETDLTESDTQSN
-513 TANGE
+513 TA
-518 EDIAGT
+518 A
-524 VGNDALATVT
+524 DA
-534 DDTDIENAARI
+534 DIERAARI
-545 AQAVEFIAPLE
+545 AQAHEFIAPLE

-585 KKSPIMIFDDATSAL
+585 KGSPIMIFDDATSAL
-600 DLKTEADF
+600 DLKTEANF
-608 YKELAKTSPHST
+608 YNELAKTSPQST

-638 ILENGTIVAEGTHKE
+638 ILESGKIVAEGTHRE
-653 LLKNCAIYQDIY
+653 LLKSCEIYQDIY

-673 QNETTKENAAQ
+673 QHENATQTENA
-684 AKDVTPA
+684 
-691 EAASSNTTI
+691 NTTQPK
-700 AATANGMQTLM
+700 A
-711 PNTTVS
+711 NTTSNEADAS
-717 ATANATHT
+717 AKGGERA
-725 EANSL
+725 
-730 NGKAVKAYE
+730 

>member
-1 MYQYIKRYAHFA
+1 MWQYIKRYAHFA

-47 NGVGNLELVWRL
+47 NGVGNMELIWHL
-59 GAQMIGM
+59 GVRMIGM
-66 ALIGCCFGSLNNVFV
+66 VLIGCCFGSLNNVFV

-95 AFRKIMTF
+95 TFRKIMTF
-103 SFPQIDSFGAGSL
+103 SFPQIESFGAGSL

-148 LYFMFTLS
+148 LYFMYTLS

-170 VGAMYFALRK
+170 IGTMAFCLRK

-215 TYEKLRFGKAND
+215 TYEKLRFGKANG

-235 VLLTLAFISP
+235 VLLTLAFMGP
-245 IVNMVMNLTIAAI
+245 VVNMLMNLTIAAI
-258 LWYGAKDVLEGSA
+258 LWYGARDVLEGTA

-311 TVLHLEP
+311 AVLHLQP
-318 ELRDGSFED
+318 EIQDGKYAENTD
-327 NGYTG
+327 GNGL
-332 ISDFNYENDAATGQ
+332 
-346 SINDSATR
+346 
-354 TNTSAGASTKSQ
+354 
-366 AATANENGKGRIEF
+366 IEF
-380 TDVSFTYP
+380 RDVSFAYP
-388 GSQKPVLENINLTI
+388 GSNKNVLEHINLTI
-402 EPGETVAIMGS
+402 KPGETIAIMGS

-428 YDVTEGSVRIDG
+428 YDVTEGSVCIDG
-440 VDVRDYKVSALRNKI
+440 VDVRDYKVSSLRSKV
-455 AIALQK
+455 AVALQK
-461 SELFSTSVKENIAW
+461 SELFSTSIKENIAW
-475 GRPEGKEVKAGQ
+475 GNP
-487 TALQVTCNSISVKS
+487 
-501 KKEITDGGMQLR
+501 
-513 TANGE
+513 
-518 EDIAGT
+518 
-524 VGNDALATVT
+524 DAA
-534 DDTDIENAARI
+534 DEKIENAARI
-545 AQAVEFIAPLE
+545 AQAHEFIAPLE

-575 QRIALARAVL
+575 QRVALARAVL
-585 KKSPIMIFDDATSAL
+585 KESPIMIFDDATSAL
-600 DLKTEADF
+600 DLKTEASF
-608 YKELAKTSPHST
+608 YNELAKTSPHST

-638 ILENGTIVAEGTHKE
+638 ILENGTVVAEGTHKE

-665 QSQVGDIA
+665 QSQVGDIVPDE
-673 QNETTKENAAQ
+673 NKSEKEPAAQ
-684 AKDVTPA
+684 TTHKTASPETENTVTH
-691 EAASSNTTI
+691 SSRT
-700 AATANGMQTLM
+700 GEE
-711 PNTTVS
+711 VG
-717 ATANATHT
+717 TH
-725 EANSL
+725 E
-730 NGKAVKAYE
+730 

>member
-1 MYQYIKRYAHFA
+1 MWQYIKRYAHFA

-47 NGVGNLELVWRL
+47 NGVGNMELIWHL
-59 GAQMIGM
+59 GVRMIGM
-66 ALIGCCFGSLNNVFV
+66 VLIGCCFGSLNNVFV

-95 AFRKIMTF
+95 TFRKIMTF
-103 SFPQIDSFGAGSL
+103 SFPQIESFGAGSL

-148 LYFMFTLS
+148 LYFMYTLS

-170 VGAMYFALRK
+170 IGTMAFCLRK

-215 TYEKLRFGKAND
+215 TYEKLRFGKANG

-235 VLLTLAFISP
+235 VLLTLAFMGP
-245 IVNMVMNLTIAAI
+245 VVNMLMNLTIAAI
-258 LWYGAKDVLEGSA
+258 LWYGARDVLEGTA

-311 TVLHLEP
+311 AVLHLQP
-318 ELRDGSFED
+318 EIQDGRYAESAAG
-327 NGYTG
+327 NGL
-332 ISDFNYENDAATGQ
+332 
-346 SINDSATR
+346 
-354 TNTSAGASTKSQ
+354 
-366 AATANENGKGRIEF
+366 IEF
-380 TDVSFTYP
+380 RDVSFAYP
-388 GSQKPVLENINLTI
+388 GSNKNVLEHINLAI
-402 EPGETVAIMGS
+402 KPGETVAIMGS

-428 YDVTEGSVRIDG
+428 YDVTEGSVCIDG
-440 VDVRDYKVSALRNKI
+440 VDVRDYKVSSLRSKV
-455 AIALQK
+455 AVALQK
-461 SELFSTSVKENIAW
+461 SELFSTSIKENIAW
-475 GRPEGKEVKAGQ
+475 GNP
-487 TALQVTCNSISVKS
+487 
-501 KKEITDGGMQLR
+501 
-513 TANGE
+513 
-518 EDIAGT
+518 
-524 VGNDALATVT
+524 DAA
-534 DDTDIENAARI
+534 DEKIENAARI
-545 AQAVEFIAPLE
+545 AQAHEFIAPLE

-575 QRIALARAVL
+575 QRVALARAVL
-585 KKSPIMIFDDATSAL
+585 KESPIMIFDDATSAL
-600 DLKTEADF
+600 DLKTEASF
-608 YKELAKTSPHST
+608 YNDLAKTSPHST

-638 ILENGTIVAEGTHKE
+638 ILENGTVIAEGTHKD

-673 QNETTKENAAQ
+673 PDENKSENELLTQITRNNAAQ
-684 AKDVTPA
+684 EKENTVTQ
-691 EAASSNTTI
+691 SSRT
-700 AATANGMQTLM
+700 GEG
-711 PNTTVS
+711 VS
-717 ATANATHT
+717 TH
-725 EANSL
+725 E
-730 NGKAVKAYE
+730 

>member
-1 MYQYIKRYAHFA
+1 MWQYIKRYAHFA

-47 NGVGNLELVWRL
+47 NGVGNLELIWHL
-59 GAQMIGM
+59 GVQMIGM
-66 ALIGCCFGSLNNVFV
+66 VLIGCCFGSLNNVFV

-95 AFRKIMTF
+95 TFRKIMTF
-103 SFPQIDSFGAGSL
+103 SFPQIESFGAGSL

-148 LYFMFTLS
+148 LYFMYTLS

-170 VGAMYFALRK
+170 IGTMAFCLRK

-215 TYEKLRFGKAND
+215 TYEKLRFGKANG

-235 VLLTLAFISP
+235 VLLTLAFMGP
-245 IVNMVMNLTIAAI
+245 VVNMLMNLTIAAI
-258 LWYGAKDVLEGSA
+258 LWYGARDVLEGTA

-311 TVLHLEP
+311 AVLHLQP
-318 ELRDGSFED
+318 EIQDGRYAESAAG
-327 NGYTG
+327 NGL
-332 ISDFNYENDAATGQ
+332 
-346 SINDSATR
+346 
-354 TNTSAGASTKSQ
+354 
-366 AATANENGKGRIEF
+366 IEF
-380 TDVSFTYP
+380 RDVSFAYP
-388 GSQKPVLENINLTI
+388 GSNKNVLEHINLAI
-402 EPGETVAIMGS
+402 KPGETVAIMGS

-428 YDVTEGSVRIDG
+428 YDVTEGSVCIDG
-440 VDVRDYKVSALRNKI
+440 MDVRDYKVSSLRSKV
-455 AIALQK
+455 AVALQK
-461 SELFSTSVKENIAW
+461 SELFSTSIKENIAW
-475 GRPEGKEVKAGQ
+475 GNP
-487 TALQVTCNSISVKS
+487 
-501 KKEITDGGMQLR
+501 
-513 TANGE
+513 
-518 EDIAGT
+518 
-524 VGNDALATVT
+524 DAA
-534 DDTDIENAARI
+534 DEKIENAARI
-545 AQAVEFIAPLE
+545 AQAHEFIAPLE

-575 QRIALARAVL
+575 QRVALARAVL
-585 KKSPIMIFDDATSAL
+585 KESPIMIFDDATSAL
-600 DLKTEADF
+600 DLKTEASF
-608 YKELAKTSPHST
+608 YNELAKTSPHST

-638 ILENGTIVAEGTHKE
+638 ILENGTVVAEGTHKE

-665 QSQVGDIA
+665 QSQVGDIVPDE
-673 QNETTKENAAQ
+673 NKSEKEPAAQ
-684 AKDVTPA
+684 TTHKTASPETENTVTH
-691 EAASSNTTI
+691 SSRT
-700 AATANGMQTLM
+700 GEE
-711 PNTTVS
+711 VG
-717 ATANATHT
+717 TH
-725 EANSL
+725 E
-730 NGKAVKAYE
+730 

>member
-1 MYQYIKRYAHFA
+1 MWQYIKRYAHFA

-47 NGVGNLELVWRL
+47 NGVGNMELIWHL
-59 GAQMIGM
+59 GVQMIGM
-66 ALIGCCFGSLNNVFV
+66 VLIGCCFGSLNNVFV

-95 AFRKIMTF
+95 TFRKIMTF
-103 SFPQIDSFGAGSL
+103 SFPQIESFGAGSL

-148 LYFMFTLS
+148 LYFMYTLS

-170 VGAMYFALRK
+170 IGTMAFCLRK

-215 TYEKLRFGKAND
+215 TYEKLRFGRANG

-235 VLLTLAFISP
+235 VLLTLAFMGP
-245 IVNMVMNLTIAAI
+245 VVNMLMNLTIAAI
-258 LWYGAKDVLEGSA
+258 LWYGARDVLEGTA

-311 TVLHLEP
+311 AVLHLQP
-318 ELRDGSFED
+318 EIQDGRYAESAAG
-327 NGYTG
+327 NGL
-332 ISDFNYENDAATGQ
+332 
-346 SINDSATR
+346 
-354 TNTSAGASTKSQ
+354 
-366 AATANENGKGRIEF
+366 IEF
-380 TDVSFTYP
+380 RDVSFAYP
-388 GSQKPVLENINLTI
+388 GSNKNVLEHINLTI
-402 EPGETVAIMGS
+402 KPGETIAIMGS

-428 YDVTEGSVRIDG
+428 YDVTEGSVCIDG
-440 VDVRDYKVSALRNKI
+440 MDVRDYKVSSLRSKV
-455 AIALQK
+455 AVALQK
-461 SELFSTSVKENIAW
+461 SELFSTSIKENIAW
-475 GRPEGKEVKAGQ
+475 GNP
-487 TALQVTCNSISVKS
+487 
-501 KKEITDGGMQLR
+501 
-513 TANGE
+513 
-518 EDIAGT
+518 
-524 VGNDALATVT
+524 DAA
-534 DDTDIENAARI
+534 DEKIENAARI
-545 AQAVEFIAPLE
+545 TQAHEFIAPLE

-575 QRIALARAVL
+575 QRVALARAVL

-600 DLKTEADF
+600 DLKTEANF
-608 YKELAKTSPHST
+608 YNELAKTSPDST
-620 KIIVAQRIA
+620 KVIVAQRIA

-638 ILENGTIVAEGTHKE
+638 ILENGTVVAEGTHKD

-673 QNETTKENAAQ
+673 PDENKSENKLATQATSNNATQEKENT
-684 AKDVTPA
+684 VTQFSRTG
-691 EAASSNTTI
+691 E
-700 AATANGMQTLM
+700 G
-711 PNTTVS
+711 VS
-717 ATANATHT
+717 TH
-725 EANSL
+725 E
-730 NGKAVKAYE
+730 

>member
-1 MYQYIKRYAHFA
+1 MWQYIKRYAHFA

-47 NGVGNLELVWRL
+47 NGVGNLELIWHL
-59 GAQMIGM
+59 GVQMIGM
-66 ALIGCCFGSLNNVFV
+66 VLIGCCFGSLNNVFV

-95 AFRKIMTF
+95 TFRKIMTF
-103 SFPQIDSFGAGSL
+103 SFPQIESFGAGSL

-148 LYFMFTLS
+148 LYFMYTLS

-164 CALPFI
+164 CALPLIIGTMAFC
-170 VGAMYFALRK
+170 LRK

-215 TYEKLRFGKAND
+215 TYEKLRFGKANG

-235 VLLTLAFISP
+235 VLLTLAFMGP
-245 IVNMVMNLTIAAI
+245 VVNMLMNLTIAAI
-258 LWYGAKDVLEGSA
+258 LWYGARDVLEGTA

-311 TVLHLEP
+311 AVLHLQP
-318 ELRDGSFED
+318 EIQDGRYAESAAG
-327 NGYTG
+327 NGL
-332 ISDFNYENDAATGQ
+332 
-346 SINDSATR
+346 
-354 TNTSAGASTKSQ
+354 
-366 AATANENGKGRIEF
+366 IEF
-380 TDVSFTYP
+380 RDVSFAYP
-388 GSQKPVLENINLTI
+388 GSNKNVLEHINLAI
-402 EPGETVAIMGS
+402 KPGETVAIMGS

-428 YDVTEGSVRIDG
+428 YDVTEGSVCIDG
-440 VDVRDYKVSALRNKI
+440 VDVRDYKVSSLRSKV
-455 AIALQK
+455 AVALQK
-461 SELFSTSVKENIAW
+461 SELFSTSIKENIAW
-475 GRPEGKEVKAGQ
+475 GNP
-487 TALQVTCNSISVKS
+487 
-501 KKEITDGGMQLR
+501 
-513 TANGE
+513 
-518 EDIAGT
+518 
-524 VGNDALATVT
+524 DAA
-534 DDTDIENAARI
+534 DEKIENAARI
-545 AQAVEFIAPLE
+545 AQAHEFIAPLE

-575 QRIALARAVL
+575 QRVALARAVL
-585 KKSPIMIFDDATSAL
+585 KESPIMIFDDATSAL
-600 DLKTEADF
+600 DLKTEASF
-608 YKELAKTSPHST
+608 YNELAKTSPHST

-638 ILENGTIVAEGTHKE
+638 ILENGTVVAEGTHKE

-665 QSQVGDIA
+665 QSQVGDIVPDE
-673 QNETTKENAAQ
+673 NKSEKEPAAQ
-684 AKDVTPA
+684 TTHKTASPETENTVTH
-691 EAASSNTTI
+691 SSRT
-700 AATANGMQTLM
+700 GEE
-711 PNTTVS
+711 VG
-717 ATANATHT
+717 TH
-725 EANSL
+725 E
-730 NGKAVKAYE
+730 

>member
-1 MYQYIKRYAHFA
+1 MWQYVKRYAHFA
-13 IIAALFMGGEVLM
+13 FIAALFMGGEVLM

-59 GAQMIGM
+59 GIQMIGM
-66 ALIGCCFGSLNNVFV
+66 VLIGCCFGSLNNVFV
-81 NMASQNMGNDLRKD
+81 NMSSQNMGNDLRKD
-95 AFRKIMTF
+95 TFRKIMTF
-103 SFPQIDSFGAGSL
+103 SFPQIDRFGAGSL

-164 CALPFI
+164 GALPFI
-170 VGAMYFALRK
+170 IGAMYFALRK
-180 VNPLFALQQEK
+180 LNPLFTLQQEK

-197 VLQEDI
+197 MLQEDI

-235 VLLTLAFISP
+235 VLLTLAFLNP
-245 IVNMVMNLTIAAI
+245 LVNMVMNLSVAAI
-258 LWYGAKDVLEGSA
+258 LWYGARDVMEGAA

-318 ELRDGSFED
+318 EIQDGKFE
-327 NGYTG
+327 
-332 ISDFNYENDAATGQ
+332 ENATLN
-346 SINDSATR
+346 SH
-354 TNTSAGASTKSQ
+354 
-366 AATANENGKGRIEF
+366 GRIEF
-380 TDVSFTYP
+380 VNVSFTYP

-402 EPGETVAIMGS
+402 NPGETIAIMGS

-440 VDVRDYKVSALRNKI
+440 VDVRDYKVSDLRRKI

-461 SELFSTSVKENIAW
+461 SELFSTSIKENIAW
-475 GRPEGKEVKAGQ
+475 GRRESDETETSTTYDSKTG
-487 TALQVTCNSISVKS
+487 TA
-501 KKEITDGGMQLR
+501 ITDKTKTGTTTTVESRGNVSQVSQPNETNLTESDTQSN
-513 TANGE
+513 TA
-518 EDIAGT
+518 A
-524 VGNDALATVT
+524 DA
-534 DDTDIENAARI
+534 DIERAARI
-545 AQAVEFIAPLE
+545 AQAHEFIAPLE

-585 KKSPIMIFDDATSAL
+585 KESPIMIFDDATSAL
-600 DLKTEADF
+600 DLKTEANF
-608 YKELAKTSPHST
+608 YNELAKTSPNST

-629 SVRRANRIL
+629 SVRRAHRIL
-638 ILENGTIVAEGTHKE
+638 ILENGEIVAEGTHKE
-653 LLKNCAIYQDIY
+653 LLKSCAIYQDIY

-673 QNETTKENAAQ
+673 QHENATQTENA
-684 AKDVTPA
+684 
-691 EAASSNTTI
+691 NTTQPK
-700 AATANGMQTLM
+700 AS
-711 PNTTVS
+711 TTIKEADAS
-717 ATANATHT
+717 AKGGERA
-725 EANSL
+725 
-730 NGKAVKAYE
+730 

>member
-1 MYQYIKRYAHFA
+1 MWQYIKRYAHFA
-13 IIAALFMGGEVLM
+13 VIAALFMGGEVLM

-47 NGVGNLELVWRL
+47 NGVGNLELIWRV

-66 ALIGCCFGSLNNVFV
+66 VLIGCCFGSLNNVFV

-95 AFRKIMTF
+95 TFRKIMTF

-148 LYFMFTLS
+148 LYFMYTLS

-170 VGAMYFALRK
+170 VGTMYYGLRK
-180 VNPLFALQQEK
+180 VTPLFALQQEK

-215 TYEKLRFGKAND
+215 TYEKMRFGKANG

-235 VLLTLAFISP
+235 VLLTLAFMNP
-245 IVNMVMNLTIAAI
+245 VVNMLMNLTIASI
-258 LWYGAKDVLEGSA
+258 LWFGASDVMEGAA

-277 AAITYTTQLLMG
+277 AALTYTTQLLMG
-289 IMMLMMLFQNISRG
+289 IMMLMMLFHNISRG

-311 TVLHLEP
+311 AVLHTEP
-318 ELRDGSFED
+318 EIRDGE
-327 NGYTG
+327 
-332 ISDFNYENDAATGQ
+332 YEAT
-346 SINDSATR
+346 
-354 TNTSAGASTKSQ
+354 
-366 AATANENGKGRIEF
+366 ENQNPKGRIEF
-380 TDVSFTYP
+380 SNVSFTYP

-402 EPGETVAIMGS
+402 ESGETLAIMGS

-461 SELFSTSVKENIAW
+461 SELFSASVKENIAW
-475 GRPEGKEVKAGQ
+475 GRRTTDEGVLSASDEKDNSVPQNSKPETTEGNA
-487 TALQVTCNSISVKS
+487 TAETAA
-501 KKEITDGGMQLR
+501 TD
-513 TANGE
+513 A
-518 EDIAGT
+518 
-524 VGNDALATVT
+524 
-534 DDTDIENAARI
+534 DIENAARI
-545 AQAVEFIAPLE
+545 AQAHEFIEPLE

-585 KKSPIMIFDDATSAL
+585 KDSPIMIFDDATSAL
-600 DLKTEADF
+600 DLKTEANF
-608 YKELAKTSPHST
+608 YNELAKTSPHST

-629 SVRRANRIL
+629 SVRRASRIL
-638 ILENGTIVAEGTHKE
+638 ILENGKIVAEGTHRE
-653 LLKNCAIYQDIY
+653 LLQSCDIYQDIY
-665 QSQVGDIA
+665 QSQVGEL
-673 QNETTKENAAQ
+673 QKGGGRHE
-684 AKDVTPA
+684 
-691 EAASSNTTI
+691 
-700 AATANGMQTLM
+700 
-711 PNTTVS
+711 
-717 ATANATHT
+717 
-725 EANSL
+725 
-730 NGKAVKAYE
+730 

>member
-1 MYQYIKRYAHFA
+1 MWQYIKRYAHFA

-47 NGVGNLELVWRL
+47 NGVGNMELIWRL

-66 ALIGCCFGSLNNVFV
+66 VLIGCCFGSLNNVFV

-95 AFRKIMTF
+95 TFRKIMTF
-103 SFPQIDSFGAGSL
+103 SFPQIESFGAGSL

-148 LYFMFTLS
+148 LYFMYTLS

-170 VGAMYFALRK
+170 IGTMAFCLRK

-215 TYEKLRFGKAND
+215 TYEKLRFGKANG

-235 VLLTLAFISP
+235 VLLTLAFMGP
-245 IVNMVMNLTIAAI
+245 VVNMLMNLTIAAI
-258 LWYGAKDVLEGSA
+258 LWYGARDVLEGTA

-311 TVLHLEP
+311 AVLHLEP
-318 ELRDGSFED
+318 EIQDGKYSEN
-327 NGYTG
+327 NGG
-332 ISDFNYENDAATGQ
+332 
-346 SINDSATR
+346 
-354 TNTSAGASTKSQ
+354 
-366 AATANENGKGRIEF
+366 NGLIEF
-380 TDVSFTYP
+380 RDVSFAYP
-388 GSQKPVLENINLTI
+388 GSNKNVLDHINLTI
-402 EPGETVAIMGS
+402 KPGETVAIMGS

-428 YDVTEGSVRIDG
+428 YDVTEGSVCIDG
-440 VDVRDYKVSALRNKI
+440 VDVRDYKVSALRNKV
-455 AIALQK
+455 AVALQK
-461 SELFSTSVKENIAW
+461 SELFSTSIKENIAW
-475 GRPEGKEVKAGQ
+475 GSP
-487 TALQVTCNSISVKS
+487 
-501 KKEITDGGMQLR
+501 
-513 TANGE
+513 
-518 EDIAGT
+518 
-524 VGNDALATVT
+524 DAA
-534 DDTDIENAARI
+534 DEKIENAARI
-545 AQAVEFIAPLE
+545 AQAHEFIAPLE
-556 QGYDTVV
+556 QGYDTIV

-575 QRIALARAVL
+575 QRVALARAVL
-585 KKSPIMIFDDATSAL
+585 KESPIMIFDDATSAL
-600 DLKTEADF
+600 DLKTEANF
-608 YKELAKTSPHST
+608 YNELAKTSPDST

-629 SVRRANRIL
+629 SVRRASRIL
-638 ILENGTIVAEGTHKE
+638 ILENGTVVAEGTHKE

-673 QNETTKENAAQ
+673 PDENKKENEPAMQTTCKNAAPENENT
-684 AKDVTPA
+684 VTPSFRTG
-691 EAASSNTTI
+691 E
-700 AATANGMQTLM
+700 G
-711 PNTTVS
+711 VS
-717 ATANATHT
+717 AH
-725 EANSL
+725 E
-730 NGKAVKAYE
+730 

>member
-1 MYQYIKRYAHFA
+1 MWQYIKRYAHFA
-13 IIAALFMGGEVLM
+13 VIAALFMGGEVLM

-47 NGVGNLELVWRL
+47 NGVGNLELIWRL

-66 ALIGCCFGSLNNVFV
+66 VLIGCCFGSLNNVFV

-95 AFRKIMTF
+95 TFRKIMTF

-148 LYFMFTLS
+148 LYFMYTLS

-170 VGAMYFALRK
+170 IGTMAFCLRK

-191 LDVVND
+191 LDTVND

-235 VLLTLAFISP
+235 VLLTLAFMSP
-245 IVNMVMNLTIAAI
+245 VVNMLMNLTIAAI
-258 LWYGAKDVLEGSA
+258 LWYGARDVMEGSA

-311 TVLHLEP
+311 AVLHLEP
-318 ELRDGSFED
+318 EIQDGKFADKNGTEITDLRFE
-327 NGYTG
+327 NG
-332 ISDFNYENDAATGQ
+332 AAAEQ
-346 SINDSATR
+346 SIK
-354 TNTSAGASTKSQ
+354 NTTINK
-366 AATANENGKGRIEF
+366 NGKGRIEF
-380 TDVSFTYP
+380 VNVSFTYP

-402 EPGETVAIMGS
+402 EPGETLAIMGA

-440 VDVRDYKVSALRNKI
+440 TDVRDYKVSALREKI

-475 GRPEGKEVKAGQ
+475 GNPDAGDE
-487 TALQVTCNSISVKS
+487 K
-501 KKEITDGGMQLR
+501 
-513 TANGE
+513 
-518 EDIAGT
+518 
-524 VGNDALATVT
+524 
-534 DDTDIENAARI
+534 IENAARI
-545 AQAVEFIAPLE
+545 AQADEFIAPLE

-575 QRIALARAVL
+575 QRVALARAVL
-585 KKSPIMIFDDATSAL
+585 KESPIMIFDDATSAL
-600 DLKTEADF
+600 DLKTEANF
-608 YKELAKTSPHST
+608 YNELAKTSPHST

-638 ILENGTIVAEGTHKE
+638 ILENGEIVAEGTHKE

-665 QSQVGDIA
+665 QSQVGEIE
-673 QNETTKENAAQ
+673 QNESAAHTKENSAIQNTEQIKGLKNASQ
-684 AKDVTPA
+684 AP
-691 EAASSNTTI
+691 
-700 AATANGMQTLM
+700 QT
-711 PNTTVS
+711 
-717 ATANATHT
+717 
-725 EANSL
+725 
-730 NGKAVKAYE
+730 GKAVSGHE

>member
-1 MYQYIKRYAHFA
+1 MWQYVKRYAHFA
-13 IIAALFMGGEVLM
+13 FIAALFMGGEVLM

-59 GAQMIGM
+59 GIQMIGM
-66 ALIGCCFGSLNNVFV
+66 VLIGCCFGSLNNVFV

-95 AFRKIMTF
+95 MFRKIMTF
-103 SFPQIDSFGAGSL
+103 SFPQIDRFGAGSL

-164 CALPFI
+164 GALPFI
-170 VGAMYFALRK
+170 IGAMYFALRK
-180 VNPLFALQQEK
+180 LNPLFTLQQEK

-197 VLQEDI
+197 MLQEDI

-235 VLLTLAFISP
+235 VLLTLAFLNP
-245 IVNMVMNLTIAAI
+245 LVNMVMNLSVAAI
-258 LWYGAKDVLEGSA
+258 LWYGARDVMEGAA

-318 ELRDGSFED
+318 EIQDGKFEDKDCSNVSDFSFE
-327 NGYTG
+327 NA
-332 ISDFNYENDAATGQ
+332 DAAGQ
-346 SINDSATR
+346 RSENTTKIINA
-354 TNTSAGASTKSQ
+354 Q
-366 AATANENGKGRIEF
+366 GRIEF
-380 TDVSFTYP
+380 VNVSFTYP
-388 GSQKPVLENINLTI
+388 GSQKPVLEHINLTI
-402 EPGETVAIMGS
+402 NPGETIAIMGS

-440 VDVRDYKVSALRNKI
+440 VDVRDYKVSSLRRRI

-461 SELFSTSVKENIAW
+461 SELFSTSIKENIAW
-475 GRPEGKEVKAGQ
+475 GRRELDETKTETATTDETETGKATSNE
-487 TALQVTCNSISVKS
+487 S
-501 KKEITDGGMQLR
+501 R
-513 TANGE
+513 
-518 EDIAGT
+518 
-524 VGNDALATVT
+524 GNDLQPNETNLT
-534 DDTDIENAARI
+534 ESDTQSNTAAGADIERAARI
-545 AQAVEFIAPLE
+545 AQAHEFIAPLE

-585 KKSPIMIFDDATSAL
+585 KGSPIMIFDDATSAL
-600 DLKTEADF
+600 DLKTEANF
-608 YKELAKTSPHST
+608 YNELAKTSPQST

-638 ILENGTIVAEGTHKE
+638 ILESGKIVAEGTHKE
-653 LLKNCAIYQDIY
+653 LLKSCAIYQDIY

-673 QNETTKENAAQ
+673 QHENATQTENA
-684 AKDVTPA
+684 
-691 EAASSNTTI
+691 NTTQPK
-700 AATANGMQTLM
+700 A
-711 PNTTVS
+711 NTTSKEADAS
-717 ATANATHT
+717 AKGG
-725 EANSL
+725 ERS
-730 NGKAVKAYE
+730 